1 MTLCI
6 HVATK
11 NALIV
16 CSDGRTESFIR
27 KDDGSDEIINIDYN
41 NVKSFVYN
49 DVIISFAETS
59 ISFENRTRHFVDF
72 FDNLY
77 DISPDKFNIRELP
90 SYLVY
95 MLWGSDRYEFLDDGC
110 DFLISG
116 FSPKGK
122 PHVYLV
128 KGKLGE
134 IINLSR
140 FQDFGCIGI
149 TSLANSILSDLITSE
164 LQT

>member
-1 MTLCI
+1 
-6 HVATK
+6 
-11 NALIV
+11 
-16 CSDGRTESFIR
+16 
-27 KDDGSDEIINIDYN
+27 
-41 NVKSFVYN
+41 
-49 DVIISFAETS
+49 
-59 ISFENRTRHFVDF
+59 
-72 FDNLY
+72 
-77 DISPDKFNIRELP
+77 
-90 SYLVY
+90 

-134 IINLSR
+134 IINLLR

-164 LQT
+164 LQTESVLKILELIAKTYCDYSKLRFDEMFDSEGNYSKSYSYHTSVGGKWIFMSLISKLRKVNMLNFVQMVK